1 MIVNTKKADKFEN
14 EPMGSWTELAI
25 SPIQPSG
32 KSIQGSY
39 MKQGSF
45 KIERKRLADQ
55 IIEKLAAMIAVGDL
69 KPGEKLPSE
78 PELMKSFGVG
88 RSSVRE
94 AIGALSLVGLITV
107 RHGDGTYVTETSEE
121 SQTKPIGL
129 MLAVGRNKIREL
141 IEARIIIEKATVQLA
156 AELATDE
163 EIDEIIHQHNLLKP
177 PIHNGKKSIQADIS
191 FHIAIAKASHNSVL
205 IRFLSELRQPM
216 KHWMEQKAKHDW
228 GYEMVYDQHNDIV
241 EAIKS
246 GDADRAQSSMR
257 NHLESTGEKLVAAIL
272 EIQSDSLN

>member
-1 MIVNTKKADKFEN
+1 
-14 EPMGSWTELAI
+14 
-25 SPIQPSG
+25 
-32 KSIQGSY
+32 

-55 IIEKLAAMIAVGDL
+55 IIEKLAAMIAVGDF

-141 IEARIIIEKATVQLA
+141 IEARIIIAKATVQL
-156 AELATDE
+156 
-163 EIDEIIHQHNLLKP
+163 
-177 PIHNGKKSIQADIS
+177 GS
-191 FHIAIAKASHNSVL
+191 
-205 IRFLSELRQPM
+205 
-216 KHWMEQKAKHDW
+216 
-228 GYEMVYDQHNDIV
+228 
-241 EAIKS
+241 
-246 GDADRAQSSMR
+246 
-257 NHLESTGEKLVAAIL
+257 
-272 EIQSDSLN
+272 

>member
-1 MIVNTKKADKFEN
+1 MSRWAHGRNWRYHQFNKVGNPCRGLI
-14 EPMGSWTELAI
+14 
-25 SPIQPSG
+25 
-32 KSIQGSY
+32 

-107 RHGDGTYVTETSEE
+107 RHGDGTYVAETSEE

-141 IEARIIIEKATVQLA
+141 VEARIIIEKATVQLA

-177 PIHNGKKSIQADIS
+177 PLHNDKKSIQADIS
-191 FHIAIAKASHNSVL
+191 FHTAIAKASHNSVL

-228 GYEMVYDQHNDIV
+228 GYEKVYDQHNEIV

-246 GDADRAQSSMR
+246 RDADRAQSSMR
-257 NHLESTGEKLVAAIL
+257 KHLESTGEKLVAAIL
-272 EIQSDSLN
+272 EIQSESLN